1 MENYERLIYDT
12 IPGDTPR
19 AKYGRNAMNDQD
31 ATRAAGSS
39 APDCSAS
46 FSYIPGWHVQVMKCA
61 CCGTKRS
68 VKYRLADG
76 RTVCVLCVTKPNT
89 QAQLRSEAT

>member
-1 MENYERLIYDT
+1 MTET
-12 IPGDTPR
+12 
-19 AKYGRNAMNDQD
+19 NATQ
-31 ATRAAGSS
+31 AAGSS
-39 APDCSAS
+39 APACSPS

-76 RTVCVLCVTKPNT
+76 RTVCVLCVTRRIT
-89 QAQLRSEAT
+89 S

>member
-1 MENYERLIYDT
+1 
-12 IPGDTPR
+12 
-19 AKYGRNAMNDQD
+19 MNDQD

-39 APDCSAS
+39 APARSPS

-76 RTVCVLCVTKPNT
+76 RTVCVLCVTNANAVLSGNGEREK
-89 QAQLRSEAT
+89 RHE